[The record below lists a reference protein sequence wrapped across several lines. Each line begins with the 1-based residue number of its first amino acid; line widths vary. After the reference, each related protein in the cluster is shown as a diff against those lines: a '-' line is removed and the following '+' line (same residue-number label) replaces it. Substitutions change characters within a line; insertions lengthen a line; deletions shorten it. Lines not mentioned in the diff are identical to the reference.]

1 MAFKL
6 KTKGDLFGYNEK
18 LSEWGKPVFE
28 KNLEDGVMAEANNDR
43 TTFIDKS
50 LTEKEQLDAVEHENK
65 HHDQMQQNRLQYD
78 DNTVTWKKDT
88 RSPSRV
94 YKRDKGALIA
104 MDSGKSD
111 HEGGDFEWEDEARDV

>member
-1 MAFKL
+1 
-6 KTKGDLFGYNEK
+6 
-18 LSEWGKPVFE
+18 
-28 KNLEDGVMAEANNDR
+28 
-43 TTFIDKS
+43 
-50 LTEKEQLDAVEHENK
+50 
-65 HHDQMQQNRLQYD
+65 MQQNRLQYD